1 MKHNKQNIIE
11 TDLTG
16 KNEIQTNIK
25 LTESEF
31 KIFLNKL
38 KHPPTPS
45 ENLIQ
50 AKNNYHK
57 IISQD

>member
-1 MKHNKQNIIE
+1 MKHNNQTIIE
-11 TDLTG
+11 TDSSG
-16 KNEIQTNIK
+16 KSGIQTNIK

-38 KHPPTPS
+38 KHPPMPND
-45 ENLIQ
+45 NLLQ
-50 AKNNYHK
+50 AKSNYHK

>member
-1 MKHNKQNIIE
+1 MKYKSQTIIE
-11 TDLTG
+11 TDLSG
-16 KNEIQTNIK
+16 KSGIQTNIK
-25 LTESEF
+25 LSERAF